1 MLLRSGGL
9 VPKGSYSDIDGF
21 VLPAV
26 LVYRTLVV
34 PRSPVESRPPS
45 VYTLGRQ
52 GRYYDVWER
61 QDSYPRIL
69 EHISLGKTQQVEAV
83 APCPAIVRLGKLAA
97 ASNGSLAY
105 VARRPPVSVDLAPL
119 ARPRRLGRRAARA
132 RCRGRRARCAFRST
146 LQAGRY
152 DVWLAGSF
160 AGRMDVLVDGRVVGS
175 SRHRLEHPGQFIPF
189 GTVRLTPGR
198 HEVALRYHG
207 SDWHPGSAA
216 TIGMPLDRVVL
227 AKTTEDLPV
236 QTLDP
241 SRARELCGRS
251 LDWIEAIA
259 G

>member
-1 MLLRSGGL
+1 M
-9 VPKGSYSDIDGF
+9 
-21 VLPAV
+21 
-26 LVYRTLVV
+26 

-45 VYTLGRQ
+45 VYTLAWR

-69 EHISLGKTQQVEAV
+69 EHISLGKTREVEAV

-119 ARPRRLGRRAARA
+119 AAPARLGARAARA
-132 RCRGRRARCAFRST
+132 RFRGRRARSRFPVVTRRPA
-146 LQAGRY
+146 RY

-175 SRHRLEHPGQFIPF
+175 SRHRLEHSGQFIPF

-251 LDWIEAIA
+251 LDWIEAVA